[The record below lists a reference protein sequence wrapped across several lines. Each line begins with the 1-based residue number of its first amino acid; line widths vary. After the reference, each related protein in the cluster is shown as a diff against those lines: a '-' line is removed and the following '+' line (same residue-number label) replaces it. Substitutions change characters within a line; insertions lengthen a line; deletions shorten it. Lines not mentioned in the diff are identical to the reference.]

1 MSSSKMKFKYA
12 LVVDEENLESN
23 DWASENGH
31 DFDPRQSYAGT
42 VLSAV
47 FLLVVGLILGVVLD
61 QYTHRPTEAY
71 ESKFATEQLLPPSVK
86 DLSIQK
92 FVGGN
97 PFFLS
102 NGTEVIQLDPRK
114 PVYVGSPS
122 PEIDDA
128 WEYLIEARYFEIDA
142 SEAKLL
148 WPDTYTNYNLHYPNG
163 TATDSYL
170 GGFDTFHSLHC
181 LNEIRKRLN
190 PEYYPRTPTH
200 GPIHDQHCIDH
211 IRQVLQCLS
220 VASIIPSL
228 YRPTID
234 IQYSDAAQPHVCRDF
249 NKLHNYTRERYS
261 RRVKPM
267 DWRGG
272 FL

>member
-1 MSSSKMKFKYA
+1 MKFKYTP
-12 LVVDEENLESN
+12 VVDE
-23 DWASENGH
+23 ENGH
-31 DFDPRQSYAGT
+31 DFDTRHSYAGT
-42 VLSAV
+42 VLSAG
-47 FLLVVGLILGVVLD
+47 FLLVVGLMSGIALD
-61 QYTHRPTEAY
+61 QYRTHTTTTIASY
-71 ESKFATEQLLPPSVK
+71 NHGFATEKLLPPGVT

-114 PVYVGSPS
+114 PVYVGPPS

-128 WEYLIEARYFEIDA
+128 WEYLIEARYFDIDA
-142 SEAKLL
+142 AEARML
-148 WPDTYTNYNLHYPNG
+148 WPDTYTNYNLHYANG

-181 LNEIRKRLN
+181 LNEIRKRLS
-190 PEYYPRTPTH
+190 PDYYPRTPSH

-234 IQYSDAAQPHVCRDF
+234 IQYSDAAQPH
-249 NKLHNYTRERYS
+249 
-261 RRVKPM
+261 
-267 DWRGG
+267 
-272 FL
+272 